1 MAPCLTPR
9 RIFSSERVSKPPYS
23 YRNDDAVPDFK
34 DDKPII
40 VFDGY
45 CVLCSGFANFV
56 MRHDTSQRLRLL
68 AAQSELGEAL
78 YTHFGLKP
86 DDYSTNLLIEN
97 GAVRTKSDGT
107 MAVFSYLGWPWK
119 ALNIARILPRAIAD
133 AVYNL
138 IARNRLNWF
147 GRKDQCYLPPAN
159 EKDRFL

>member
-1 MAPCLTPR
+1 
-9 RIFSSERVSKPPYS
+9 VSKATYS
-23 YRNDDAVPDFK
+23 YRDDQTVPDFK

-56 MRHDTSQRLRLL
+56 IRHDTSQKLRLL

-78 YTHFGLKP
+78 YAHFGLKP
-86 DDYSTNLLIEN
+86 DDYTTNLLIEN

-107 MAVFSYLGWPWK
+107 MAMFSYLGWPWR
-119 ALNIARILPRAIAD
+119 ALSIGRILPRRLAD
-133 AVYNL
+133 MVYNL
-138 IARNRLNWF
+138 IARNRLIWF
-147 GRKDQCYLPPAN
+147 GQREICYLPPPA